1 MSYNAKEHK
10 LAKKS
15 HKNHLRKKWLV
26 IILGFIITFAIGV
39 AGSWLYTYLNNPLKT
54 QKNAPVVTVSEPVYE
69 AQKLADSGNIEAA
82 KTAYDSAAKEIVDP
96 VQKSAVILSKAN
108 LYYNNGDY
116 DGALEVALAAE
127 SVNKSSMIEQYIAQI
142 YEKKND
148 SENAIKYYQNAIK
161 LVDSSSP
168 MGSSD
173 IQYYNYQINSLSGSG
188 N

>member
-1 MSYNAKEHK
+1 MSYNAKENK

-15 HKNHLRKKWLV
+15 HKYHLNKKWV
-26 IILGFIITFAIGV
+26 IILAFIITFSIGV
-39 AGSWLYTYLNNPLKT
+39 AGSWLYIYFNNLSKIQENTPIAAV
-54 QKNAPVVTVSEPVYE
+54 NEPIYD

-82 KTAYDSAAKEIVDP
+82 KTAYDSAAEEITDP

-116 DGALEVALAAE
+116 DGALTVALAAE

-168 MGSSD
+168 MGNSD
-173 IQYYNYQINSLSGSG
+173 IQYYNYQINSLSGVS